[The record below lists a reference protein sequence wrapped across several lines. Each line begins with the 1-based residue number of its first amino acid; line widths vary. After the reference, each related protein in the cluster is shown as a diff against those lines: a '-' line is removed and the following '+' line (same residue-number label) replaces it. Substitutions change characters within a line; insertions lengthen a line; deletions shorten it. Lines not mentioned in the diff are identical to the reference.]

1 MREIKEQIV
10 NELAL
15 GTRESKIDLII
26 DLAGDEYETLQDAFK
41 LAKLDDKKI
50 NKELLNLYQYYDEEE
65 E

>member
-10 NELAL
+10 KELAL

-26 DLAGDEYETLQDAFK
+26 DLAGDEYETLQDAFR
-41 LAKLDDKKI
+41 LAKLNDKQI